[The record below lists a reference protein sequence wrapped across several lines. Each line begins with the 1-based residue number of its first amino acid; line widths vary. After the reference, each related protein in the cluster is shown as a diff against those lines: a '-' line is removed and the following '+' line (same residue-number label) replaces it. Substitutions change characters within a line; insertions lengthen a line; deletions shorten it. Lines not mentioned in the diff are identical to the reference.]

1 MRILITGKNG
11 YIAKSLLANLD
22 NYFDFTYPSFFISCG
37 KDDFDLTN
45 REDTTNWFRKYGYFD
60 VVIHTAIN
68 GGSRLQ
74 KDDNNVLANNL
85 KMFYNLLANND
96 RFGQLISFG
105 SGMELNNPTDPY
117 GLSKRII
124 WDIIKNDPKLNNI
137 RIFGVFDE
145 NELPTRFIKT
155 NLNNYINKK
164 PLIIHQDKQFD
175 FIYMKDLITIVN
187 FIIANPHIKLINCCY
202 KEHYKLSDIANFINK
217 LDNHHC
223 EIKIENKNL
232 GAPYKGQFVDYK
244 LNLIGLKE
252 GIKKIYNDGNII
264 LHSNS

>member
-11 YIAKSLLANLD
+11 YIAKSLVNNLG
-22 NYFDFTYPSFFISCG
+22 NHFDFTYPNFIATCG
-37 KDDFDLTN
+37 RDDFDLTDRQETN
-45 REDTTNWFRKYGYFD
+45 NWFSKYGYFD

-68 GGSRLQ
+68 GGSRLK
-74 KDDNNVLANNL
+74 KDDNGVLANNL
-85 KMFYNLLANND
+85 KMFYNLLANKN

-145 NELPTRFIKT
+145 NELDTRFIKN
-155 NLNNYINKK
+155 NLKNYINKE
-164 PLIIHQDKQFD
+164 PLVIHQNRYFD
-175 FIYMKDLITIVN
+175 FIYMQDLITIVK
-187 FIIANPHIKLINCCY
+187 FIIVNPHIKLIDCCY
-202 KEHYKLSDIANFINK
+202 NEHYTLSEIADYINT
-217 LDNHHC
+217 LDSHYC
-223 EIKIENKNL
+223 EIKINNKKL
-232 GAPYKGQFVDYK
+232 DTPYKGHFINYK
-244 LNLIGLKE
+244 LNLKGLKQ
-252 GIKKIYNDGNII
+252 GIKKIYNDRNII